1 MAYISANE
9 VAAIRKELKSQFPEF
24 RFGVR
29 KGSGSLSVDVTV
41 KSGPRDF
48 SDIFSNDYKHSQINQ
63 YWLCNY
69 GLHQAF
75 FEQVL
80 RIIKIAPS
88 TVEGGRRWFDES
100 DAMTD
105 YFHTAYYIHLEV
117 GSWDRPYICVA
128 Q

>member
-9 VAAIRKELKSQFPEF
+9 VAAIRKELKAQFPKF

-41 KSGPRDF
+41 KSGPTDF
-48 SDIFSNDYKHSQINQ
+48 SDIFHNVGHGQINHH
-63 YWLCNY
+63 WLCNY
-69 GLHQAF
+69 GKHQAF
-75 FEQVL
+75 FEQIM

-88 TVEGGRRWFDES
+88 TVAGGRRWFDES

-105 YFHTAYYIHLEV
+105 YFHTAFYIHLNV
-117 GSWDRPYICVA
+117 GEWNKPYALVK
-128 Q
+128 